1 MSTRPIVSII
11 AAVAENG
18 VIGAAGA
25 MPWRLSTDMKRFK
38 RLTMGRPVVMG
49 RKTFD
54 SIGKRLAGRRTI
66 VVTRQHQIGVDGVE
80 TAESLPAALTLAGR
94 NAAEG
99 EVFVAGG
106 GEIYADAIGAADRL
120 YITFVAARPRG
131 DVHFPPID
139 RKSWKEIS
147 SESFPA
153 GERDS
158 APTRFVVF
166 ERTGDSRLD

>member
-1 MSTRPIVSII
+1 MNTRPIVSII

-38 RLTMGRPVVMG
+38 RLTMGKPVVMG

-54 SIGKRLAGRRTI
+54 SIGKPLPGRHTI
-66 VVTRQHQIGVDGVE
+66 VVTRQDRLGVDGVE
-80 TAESLPAALTLAGR
+80 IAGSLSSALAMAGR
-94 NAAEG
+94 SAADG

-106 GEIYADAIGAADRL
+106 GEIYADAIGIADRL
-120 YITFVAARPRG
+120 YITFVAARPQG
-131 DVHFPPID
+131 EVYFPTID
-139 RKSWKEIS
+139 RHEWKEIS
-147 SESFPA
+147 SEPYPA

-158 APTRFVVF
+158 APTRFVVY
-166 ERTGDSRLD
+166 ERVDRPGVD

>member
-1 MSTRPIVSII
+1 MNTSPVVSII

-18 VIGAAGA
+18 VIGADGA

-38 RLTMGRPVVMG
+38 RLTMGKPVIMG

-54 SIGKRLAGRRTI
+54 SIGKPLPGRQTI
-66 VVTRQHQIGVDGVE
+66 VVTRQTDLEIDG
-80 TAESLPAALTLAGR
+80 AEIVGSLEAALALASQ
-94 NAAEG
+94 NAADG

-106 GEIYADAIGAADRL
+106 GMIYADAIAAADRL
-120 YITFVAARPRG
+120 YLTHVAAQPDG
-131 DVHFPPID
+131 DIRFPAID
-139 RKSWKEIS
+139 PTVWREIA

-158 APTRFVVF
+158 APTRFVVY
-166 ERTGDSRLD
+166 ERSAGSVRD